1 MGGLIV
7 KILAVDDDSSV
18 LELLD
23 LVLGVHGYSVQ
34 TKQNGEQAIAAFIAE
49 PFDLV
54 LTDIDMPGLNGNE
67 LIRFLKSSAPHVP
80 VVAISGEEENAS
92 KLFDRVLVKPFYTR
106 ELISLVES
114 FFTEKVIS
122 SIHANDGIDVNYHL

>member
-1 MGGLIV
+1 MMTPVSWNCFVWYSGCT
-7 KILAVDDDSSV
+7 A
-18 LELLD
+18 
-23 LVLGVHGYSVQ
+23 SVQ

-54 LTDIDMPGLNGNE
+54 LTDIDMPGLDGNE
-67 LIRFLKSSAPHVP
+67 RVRFLKALAPHVP

-114 FFTEKVIS
+114 FFTEKIS
-122 SIHANDGIDVNYHL
+122 RSVHARDGIVINYHL

>member
-1 MGGLIV
+1 MR
-7 KILAVDDDSSV
+7 ILAVDDDCSV
-18 LELLD
+18 LELLY
-23 LVLGVHGYSVQ
+23 LVLDVHGYSVQ
-34 TKQNGEQAIAAFIAE
+34 TKQNGEQAVAAFNAE

-67 LIRFLKSSAPHVP
+67 LVRLLKASAPHVP
-80 VVAISGEEENAS
+80 VVAISGEEGNVS

-114 FFTEKVIS
+114 FFSEKEIS
-122 SIHANDGIDVNYHL
+122 PIHANDGLVVNDHL

>member
-92 KLFDRVLVKPFYTR
+92 KLLALLVSVVVY
-106 ELISLVES
+106 SLA
-114 FFTEKVIS
+114 TQK
-122 SIHANDGIDVNYHL
+122 AGNPMR